1 MTNEFV
7 TLIPQIELDMIE
19 AYLNGGSDAAFDG
32 YFDEH
37 EVPADAIPSQL
48 QIAVA
53 RILLKEIQGSLPQW
67 AAVKEDGEVI
77 LNRKSIKRHPKATKL
92 TFLPHFVCCI
102 NWADS
107 GPGYSW
113 PESYHVIYI
122 PGFEKFV
129 VTASRDGADA
139 QGCADHAI
147 GWGEVSEGALLVAKR
162 LIQADWDHKRKE
174 YDQERWVYL
183 FDEGLVDSET
193 ADLWADEV
201 WPSDTSPVDE
211 EDD

>member
-7 TLIPQIELDMIE
+7 TLIPQIEMDLIE
-19 AYLNGGSDAAFDG
+19 AYLHGGSDPAFDD
-32 YFDEH
+32 YYDEH
-37 EVPADAIPSQL
+37 DVPHDAIPSQL

-53 RILLKEIQGSLPQW
+53 RILLKEVQDSLPQW
-67 AAVKEDGEVI
+67 AAVKEDGAVI
-77 LNRKSIKRHPKATKL
+77 LNRKSIKRHPKAAKL
-92 TFLPHFVCCI
+92 IFLPKFVCCI

-122 PGFEKFV
+122 PGFEKFI

-147 GWGEVSEGALLVAKR
+147 GWGEASEGALLVAKR

-174 YDQERWVYL
+174 YCQERWIYL